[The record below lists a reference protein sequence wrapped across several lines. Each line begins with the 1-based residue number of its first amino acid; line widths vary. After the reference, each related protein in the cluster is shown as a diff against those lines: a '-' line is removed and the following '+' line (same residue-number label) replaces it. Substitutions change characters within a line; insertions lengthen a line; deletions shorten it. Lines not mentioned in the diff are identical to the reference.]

1 MADNRRRVDRPD
13 SRHRADLA
21 ADNRRRVDRHQ
32 VDRPDS
38 RHRADPAADNRRE
51 DRHRREDH
59 QDNHRRE
66 DHRDNHHRAGPAV
79 DSRHHR
85 ADNREEHQGEHHHLA
100 GSRVARRP
108 AVARLLEDHRSHRI
122 RSRAA
127 TCCVTRTTPAAAA
140 ELLALGPE
148 TTYERAAMR
157 QALLLAAAGLFALP
171 LRAQTPKAPPAQ
183 PAPATT
189 ATTHMPAPA
198 NAPPVAAVAKRPEI
212 PFEKLTLPNGLGV
225 ILQHDAS
232 LPLVA
237 VNIWYHVGPRNEAP
251 GRSGF
256 AHLFEHLMF
265 SGSRHVGRDFDVLL
279 ESVGATNVNGTTSY
293 DRTNYFETVPRDQ
306 LDMVLWIES
315 DRMGYLLDVLDQGL
329 LDVQRDVVKNERR
342 QSYDNAPYG
351 PSYLALLD
359 ALFPAGHPY
368 NGAVIGSMAD
378 LSAATLDDVKG
389 FFRDYYTPSNATLA
403 IAGDFDP
410 VAVKASIQKYFGT
423 LVNRAKKSTPE
434 LNVPPPRYGRYE
446 VEEPFELAEVTYGNR
461 TPPAYTAD
469 DVIVDVAMAT
479 LAGGKATRLY
489 QTLVVDKKL
498 ASDVSAS
505 QDSNQLSG
513 IVTVSATAATGK
525 TVAELESAL
534 SDALG
539 ALEKTG
545 PTPVELERAK
555 RRILLST
562 LKSLELLN
570 GPSGEGGRAGLLQRF
585 QHYTGDPGYLPKWVE
600 QIEKVSGAD
609 VQRALREHLSAQ
621 KRVTVVTQPR
631 PKAPSAPTRA
641 PAPEKKP

>member
-1 MADNRRRVDRPD
+1 M
-13 SRHRADLA
+13 LA
-21 ADNRRRVDRHQ
+21 
-32 VDRPDS
+32 
-38 RHRADPAADNRRE
+38 
-51 DRHRREDH
+51 
-59 QDNHRRE
+59 
-66 DHRDNHHRAGPAV
+66 
-79 DSRHHR
+79 
-85 ADNREEHQGEHHHLA
+85 
-100 GSRVARRP
+100 
-108 AVARLLEDHRSHRI
+108 
-122 RSRAA
+122 
-127 TCCVTRTTPAAAA
+127 TRTTPAAAA

-171 LRAQTPKAPPAQ
+171 LHAQTPKAPPAQ
-183 PAPATT
+183 PTPATEA
-189 ATTHMPAPA
+189 ATRMRAPTPAP
-198 NAPPVAAVAKRPEI
+198 PIAKRPDI

-225 ILQHDAS
+225 ILHHDGS

-237 VNIWYHVGPRNEAP
+237 VNLWYHVGPRNEAP

-342 QSYDNAPYG
+342 QSYENAPYG
-351 PSYLALLD
+351 SSYLALLD

-378 LSAATLDDVKG
+378 LSAATLDDVRG

-410 VAVKASIQKYFGT
+410 VAVKASIQKYFGS
-423 LVNRAKKSTPE
+423 LPARAKKATPDPH
-434 LNVPPPRYGRYE
+434 VPPPRVGRYV
-446 VEEPFELAEVTYGNR
+446 VEEPVELAEVTFGYR

-469 DVIVDVAMAT
+469 DVIIDVAMAT

-525 TVAELESAL
+525 TVAELENAL
-534 SDALG
+534 SAALA

-545 PTPVELERAK
+545 PTPVELQRAK

-600 QIEKVSGAD
+600 QIEKVSAVD
-609 VQRALREHLSAQ
+609 VQRAVREHLSAE

-631 PKAPSAPTRA
+631 PKSPP
-641 PAPEKKP
+641 PAASTPEKKP

>member
-1 MADNRRRVDRPD
+1 MFATRTI
-13 SRHRADLA
+13 
-21 ADNRRRVDRHQ
+21 
-32 VDRPDS
+32 
-38 RHRADPAADNRRE
+38 PAAR
-51 DRHRREDH
+51 
-59 QDNHRRE
+59 
-66 DHRDNHHRAGPAV
+66 
-79 DSRHHR
+79 
-85 ADNREEHQGEHHHLA
+85 
-100 GSRVARRP
+100 
-108 AVARLLEDHRSHRI
+108 
-122 RSRAA
+122 
-127 TCCVTRTTPAAAA
+127 A
-140 ELLALGPE
+140 ELLALRRE
-148 TTYERAAMR
+148 LTYERATMR
-157 QALLLAAAGLFALP
+157 RALLLAAIGLFAP
-171 LRAQTPKAPPAQ
+171 PIHAQAPRDPSPKALGLPPDSTGKPDVQVARRLD
-183 PAPATT
+183 
-189 ATTHMPAPA
+189 
-198 NAPPVAAVAKRPEI
+198 PVERRASVAKRPDI

-225 ILQHDAS
+225 ILHRDPS

-306 LDMVLWIES
+306 LDLVLWIES
-315 DRMGYLLDVLDQGL
+315 DRMGYLLDVLDQSL

-342 QSYDNAPYG
+342 QSYENAPYG

-403 IAGDFDP
+403 VVGDFDP
-410 VAVKASIQKYFGT
+410 AAAKASIRKYFGG
-423 LVNRAKKSTPE
+423 LVDRPKRPTPD
-434 LNVPPPRYGRYE
+434 LKPPPPRYGRY
-446 VEEPFELAEVTYGNR
+446 VVAEPVELAEITFGYR
-461 TPPAYTAD
+461 TPPAYSPD

-489 QTLVVDKKL
+489 QKLVVEKKL
-498 ASDVSAS
+498 ASEVSAS

-513 IVTVSATAATGK
+513 IVTISATAATGK
-525 TVAELESAL
+525 SVTELESAL
-534 SDALG
+534 GEALS

-545 PTPVELERAK
+545 PTAAELERAK
-555 RRILLST
+555 RGILLST

-570 GPSGEGGRAGLLQRF
+570 GSSGESGRAGLLQRF

-600 QIEKVSGAD
+600 QIEKVSAAD
-609 VQRALREHLSAQ
+609 VQRALREHLSPD
-621 KRVTVVTQPR
+621 KRVTVVTEPR
-631 PKAPSAPTRA
+631 PKAG
-641 PAPEKKP
+641 PAGAGATEKKR